1 MTFVGLLGGTTCH
14 SHEITAI
21 ADHNHPFNSRWTKS
35 SPTLHF
41 LLCKKAF
48 HNMDKHITVEKKILL
63 KLCHADLKK
72 MRHIVEVKKET
83 CLCWTFNL

>member
-1 MTFVGLLGGTTCH
+1 
-14 SHEITAI
+14 
-21 ADHNHPFNSRWTKS
+21 
-35 SPTLHF
+35 

-48 HNMDKHITVEKKILL
+48 HNMDEHITVEKKRLL

-83 CLCWTFNL
+83 CLC